1 MKAIKM
7 HDPSLETDGN
17 ITFPILELCIMNT
30 SSDAFSLH
38 SHFNFWLGEI
48 ISSFTL
54 FSNNLQKTNKKQ
66 TKKTKQKQQQ
76 QQKTY

>member
-54 FSNNLQKTNKKQ
+54 FSNNLQKTNQK
-66 TKKTKQKQQQ
+66 KKTNKQKQQQ
-76 QQKTY
+76 QKTY